1 MAKRIKRINSDLQ
14 NTAPKTNCE
23 KKKDKITKSVSQHD
37 TSNIKDWS
45 TLTSLKP
52 GEELTQSC

>member
-1 MAKRIKRINSDLQ
+1 LGNQNRTDRTMAKRIKRINSDLQ

-37 TSNIKDWS
+37 TSNIKD
-45 TLTSLKP
+45 
-52 GEELTQSC
+52 